1 VTVAAPVADPVRTYA
16 AAVGDGSMV
25 AGPLVRLACKR
36 HLDDLAHG
44 AERGLVWD
52 QEAAD
57 HALSFF
63 GFLRLSEGAFAGQ
76 EFELLGFEAFI
87 VGSLF
92 GWKSADGFRRFRIA
106 YIEIGKGNGKTPLAA
121 GIGLYGLV
129 ADDEASAE
137 IYTAGVTRDQANY
150 ILRDARKFVEAS
162 PGLSSRVE
170 VTNHNLAVLATDS
183 YMRGVSSEARS
194 LDQKRV
200 HMALIDE
207 IHEHPNSAVVDKMRA
222 GTKGRRQAL
231 IFEITNAGY
240 DRHSVCW
247 QHHEYSRQVLEGA
260 IPNDAWFAFVAGLDE
275 GDEWTDEAVWPKAN
289 PGLGVTITHRYLRE
303 QVDEAIGMPAKANIV
318 KRLHF
323 CIWTEQ
329 ATRWLPMEAYDACD
343 LVATPAPDAVR
354 WGGLDLSTTTDLT
367 AFVLL
372 GTHSEPGADGLDV
385 EITDVRALFW
395 CPEEGIALRSRRDHV
410 PYQLWADQGWIIATP
425 GNVVDYAAV
434 AAAIEHEAEDIT
446 ITQIGADRW
455 HLVALQSHLDT
466 PAPLVEVGQGYRG
479 MAGPMQELERLVVG
493 RTIRFGANPVLR
505 WMASNL
511 AVESDPA
518 GNLKPSKDKSTERID
533 GMSALLN
540 AIAVRMAAEH
550 AETFTS
556 VYETRGVMTLEG

>member
-16 AAVGDGSMV
+16 EAVGDGSV
-25 AGPLVRLACKR
+25 LAGPLVRLACKR
-36 HLDDLAHG
+36 HLDDLEHG

-76 EFELLGFEAFI
+76 EFVLIDFEAFI

-92 GWKSADGFRRFRIA
+92 GWKTADGFRRFRIA

-170 VTNHNLAVLATDS
+170 ITNHNLAVLATDS

-247 QHHEYSRQVLEGA
+247 QHHEYSRQVLEGV

-303 QVDEAIGMPAKANIV
+303 QVDEALGMPAKANIV

-343 LVATPAPDAVR
+343 LVATPAADAER

-367 AFVLL
+367 AFILL
-372 GTHSEPGADGLDV
+372 ATHFEPGADGLDV

-395 CPEEGIALRSRRDHV
+395 CPEEGIDLRSRRDHV
-410 PYQLWADQGWIIATP
+410 PYRLWADQGWIIATP

-434 AAAIEHEAEDIT
+434 AAAIEHEAEDVT

-493 RTIRFGANPVLR
+493 RTIRFGGNPVLR

-540 AIAVRMAAEH
+540 AIAVRMAAER
-550 AETFTS
+550 AETFSS
-556 VYETRGVMTLEG
+556 VYETRGVLSLEG